1 MAQRNKMAKDYLR
14 FCDLDTDFIVRTY
27 NLFLEEQNVSRCHF
41 LERRTL
47 NGILEEGFKDFK
59 YPTIQ

>member
-1 MAQRNKMAKDYLR
+1 MAKDYLR

-41 LERRTL
+41 LERTL